1 MALAAVLS
9 AAFFRGVQ
17 AQSPAV
23 AEEPLTVAEEPY
35 TEAVK
40 QPA

>member
-17 AQSPAV
+17 AQSSAR
-23 AEEPLTVAEEPY
+23 AEEPLTVAEEPHA
-35 TEAVK
+35 EAEK